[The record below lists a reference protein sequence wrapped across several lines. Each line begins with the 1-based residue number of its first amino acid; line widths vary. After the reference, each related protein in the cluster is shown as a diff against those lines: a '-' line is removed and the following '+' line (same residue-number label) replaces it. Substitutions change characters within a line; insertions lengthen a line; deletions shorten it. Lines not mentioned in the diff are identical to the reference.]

1 MLEGLDPP
9 GRLSR
14 TVRGFSSFETF
25 EANGSRV
32 MGSSSPPYKRF
43 EFVTNDVAPIRF
55 DYGFGTE
62 PQSWNLGGSSKVGT
76 QFT

>member
-1 MLEGLDPP
+1 
-9 GRLSR
+9 
-14 TVRGFSSFETF
+14 
-25 EANGSRV
+25 

-43 EFVTNDVAPIRF
+43 EFVANDVVPIRF

-62 PQSWNLGGSSKVGT
+62 PQSWNLVGSSKVGT